1 MRKIKS
7 QNLAQLLMQLRFT
20 PQKKR
25 RKQLDAA
32 EELLAI
38 IDKDKEYPF
47 EFVCFRITGFHPKS
61 EAAGELIKGDELLE
75 DLRVFISKLSGRL
88 APPADQQSQRIY
100 TTEELAKTLHIST
113 KTVYRWRKRGLIA
126 RKYVFGDGVKRFGFL
141 QSTLDE
147 FVDAHPD
154 LVGQAKEFARLTDAQ
169 KNQIVRQATRLSAA
183 INLSRHHIISRIS
196 RQTGRS
202 HETIRYT
209 LLNYEKANP
218 NKAAFKTSTGALES
232 AQAAEIYRLF
242 KQGCPV
248 KELTERFGR
257 NRSSI
262 YRIINRRRA
271 KALQARRIEF
281 IPSDEFF
288 EQDAEGKIPAMP
300 LEHVQEARTK
310 AIERFESVGEYFVPE
325 YLQILKETPV
335 LTREREIELFRRY
348 NYLKFLACQKRSGLK
363 LSRVSGT
370 MLAEIEGHLAE
381 AEEIKRTIVEANLR
395 LVVSIA
401 SKHAGMGTDFGELVS
416 KGNFALINAIE
427 EFDYTKGFRFGR
439 RASLNIA
446 KEYAKLSGK
455 GTKMPRTR
463 ADQMGDIERDLRAR
477 LVRDVASLEKTR
489 RSLVQ
494 VIRNELIESEQY
506 VILHRY
512 GLVGSPVRKET
523 KTLQQIGEE
532 LGLSKERIRQIE
544 LTALQKLRQSLSS
557 EQFELL
563 TG

>member
-20 PQKKR
+20 PDKRR
-25 RKQLDAA
+25 RKQLDAV
-32 EELLAI
+32 EQLLAVI
-38 IDKDKEYPF
+38 KKDKEYPF

-61 EAAGELIKGDELLE
+61 EAASELIKGDELLE
-75 DLRVFISKLSGRL
+75 DLRIFMSKLSGRL
-88 APPADQQSQRIY
+88 APPAAEQSQKIY
-100 TTEELAKTLHIST
+100 TIEELAKTMHVST

-126 RKYVFGDGVKRFGFL
+126 RKYVFRDGIKRFGFL
-141 QSTLDE
+141 QSTVDE
-147 FVDAHPD
+147 FLDAHPD
-154 LVGQAKEFARLTDAQ
+154 LVGQAKDFARLSDEQ
-169 KNQIVRQATRLSAA
+169 KSKIIKQATRLSATT
-183 INLSRHHIISRIS
+183 NLSRHKIISRIS
-196 RQTGRS
+196 RRTGRS

-209 LLNYEKANP
+209 LLEYEKANP
-218 NKAAFKTSTGALES
+218 NKNALKKSTGAIEPS
-232 AQAAEIYRLF
+232 QAAELYRLF
-242 KQGCPV
+242 RQGCPV
-248 KELTERFGR
+248 RELMERFGR

-271 KALQARRIEF
+271 KALLARKIEF

-288 EQDAEGKIPAMP
+288 EEDADEKIRAK
-300 LEHVQEARTK
+300 LTERSHESRAK
-310 AIERFESVGEYFVPE
+310 AIEPSELVDEYFVPE
-325 YLQILKETPV
+325 YLQVLKETPV
-335 LTREREIELFRRY
+335 LTREREVELFRRY
-348 NYLKFLACQKRSGLK
+348 NYVKFLACRKRADIK
-363 LSRVSGT
+363 LSHVAATKLG
-370 MLAEIEGHLAE
+370 EIEGHLAE
-381 AEEIKRTIVEANLR
+381 AEEIKRTIIEANLR

-401 SKHAGMGTDFGELVS
+401 SKHTGMGTDFSELVS
-416 KGNFALINAIE
+416 KGNFALINAVE

-455 GTKMPRTR
+455 RTRITRTR
-463 ADQMGDIERDLRAR
+463 AGSLGNIERDLRTR
-477 LVRDVASLEKTR
+477 LVRDVASIEKTR
-489 RSLVQ
+489 RSLVH

-544 LTALQKLRQSLSS
+544 LLALQKLRQSLSS
-557 EQFELL
+557 EEFELL

>member
-1 MRKIKS
+1 ME
-7 QNLAQLLMQLRFT
+7 LRFT

-25 RKQLDAA
+25 QKQLDAA
-32 EELLAI
+32 EQLLAI

-61 EAAGELIKGDELLE
+61 EAASELVKGDELLE
-75 DLRVFISKLSGRL
+75 DLRVFVSKLGGRL
-88 APPADQQSQRIY
+88 APAADKQNQKIY
-100 TTEELAKTLHIST
+100 TIEELAKTLNVST
-113 KTVYRWRKRGLIA
+113 KTVHRWRRRGLTA
-126 RKYVFGDGVKRFGFL
+126 RKYVFGDGLKRLGFL
-141 QSTLDE
+141 QSTVNE
-147 FVDAHPD
+147 FVEAHPD

-169 KNQIVRQATRLSAA
+169 KRQIIRQAARLSATT
-183 INLSRHHIISRIS
+183 NLSRHQIISRIS
-196 RQTGRS
+196 EQTGRS

-209 LLNYEKANP
+209 LCNYEKAHP
-218 NKAAFKTSTGALES
+218 GKAAFKKSTSALES
-232 AQAAEIYRLF
+232 TQAAEIYRLF

-248 KELTERFGR
+248 RELMERFGR

-262 YRIINRRRA
+262 YRIVNRRRA
-271 KALQARRIEF
+271 RAIQARRIEF
-281 IPSDEFF
+281 IASSEFF
-288 EQDAEGKIPAMP
+288 QPDADNKIPAIA
-300 LEHVQEARTK
+300 LERVQESRTK

-325 YLQILKETPV
+325 YLQILKQTPV
-335 LTREREIELFRRY
+335 LTRERELELFRRY
-348 NYLKFLACQKRSGLK
+348 NYLKFLASRKRAELK
-363 LSRVSGT
+363 LSRVAGT

-381 AEEIKRTIVEANLR
+381 AEEIRRTIVEANLR

-416 KGNFALINAIE
+416 KGNFALINAVE

-439 RASLNIA
+439 RAALSIA

-463 ADQMGDIERDLRAR
+463 ADQMGDIERDLRTR
-477 LVRDVASLEKTR
+477 LVADAASIEKAR

-494 VIRNELIESEQY
+494 VIRNELAESEQY

-532 LGLSKERIRQIE
+532 IGLSKERIRQIE